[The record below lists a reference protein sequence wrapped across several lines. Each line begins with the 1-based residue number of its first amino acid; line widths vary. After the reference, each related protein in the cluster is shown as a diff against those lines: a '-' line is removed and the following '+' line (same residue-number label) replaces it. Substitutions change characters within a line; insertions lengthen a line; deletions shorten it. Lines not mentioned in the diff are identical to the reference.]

1 MCHTI
6 CFGLPE
12 DPKHIRA
19 LLSHSTKSGLHVDRL
34 LSKSKETPHPDL
46 LMLDDSNHI
55 TRYLSIRPKK
65 SDDTD
70 DAPTDDLIQICILV
84 QDSDGNIRMYD
95 SRRSELMGLGI
106 EVKILNNGKFI
117 LGEQLVLFLLALA
130 CQSLLWKKG
139 MTKTVVRVGFSAS
152 TRVPVWSRR
161 FLVAFYPT
169 ELA

>member
-117 LGEQLVLFLLALA
+117 LG
-130 CQSLLWKKG
+130 
-139 MTKTVVRVGFSAS
+139 
-152 TRVPVWSRR
+152 
-161 FLVAFYPT
+161 
-169 ELA
+169 